1 MTDKLDKAK
10 WIAYQ
15 ELNDYDIMDA
25 IQGSVAIPLA
35 IKYNDWDFAFQLIKQ
50 RIDNKMQRRA
60 EFYVYSK
67 SQTPS
72 IDDDDELRSVRTMWL
87 KNEYKGNKDET

>member
-10 WIAYQ
+10 WESYQ
-15 ELNDYDIMDA
+15 GLNDEDIMDA

-35 IKYNDWDFAFQLIKQ
+35 IKYNDWDYAFQLIQQ

-60 EFYVYSK
+60 EFYLYSK
-67 SQTPS
+67 TNTPS
-72 IDDDDELRSVRTMWL
+72 IDEDAELRTVRTIWL
-87 KNEYKGNKDET
+87 KNEYKGAI

>member
-15 ELNDYDIMDA
+15 ELNDDDIMDA

-35 IKYNDWDFAFQLIKQ
+35 IKYNVWDFAFQLIKQ